1 MVTVAATGAGLAL
14 PLLGAGAAHAGEA
27 GPWDK
32 VAMCETGGLWNADT
46 HNGFFGGLAITEDTW
61 RQYGGLVYAPLPDLA
76 SRAQQISVAEKILAD
91 LGPDAWPGCEPSPGA
106 AKHTG
111 DSQGDQGGDGTATAT
126 PAPTTTTGTGTSSD
140 TGGSAATG
148 APTTPTDPSA
158 TTTPTDP
165 SATGTGTA
173 TTPPPATGTP
183 TAPTTGTAT
192 PAPTDPGT
200 PAEGTAP
207 ATPATPPASG
217 TPTEGSGRHAR
228 PYSPSD
234 EALAAADRATR
245 TETTGLTAK
254 TPDANDPGN
263 TGNTDTSAVTDPGT
277 YKVGAGDS
285 LSGIAADLD
294 VTGGWH
300 RLYDVNHQVIGD
312 NPNLIK
318 PGQILD
324 LG

>member
-14 PLLGAGAAHAGEA
+14 PLLGAGAAHAGDA

-32 VAMCETGGLWNADT
+32 VAMCETGGLWNANT

-61 RQYGGLVYAPLPDLA
+61 RQYGGTVYAPLPDLA
-76 SRAQQISVAEKILAD
+76 SRAQQIAVAEKILAD
-91 LGPDAWPGCEPSPGA
+91 LGPDAWPGCEPGRA
-106 AKHTG
+106 LAKDTG
-111 DSQGDQGGDGTATAT
+111 KPEADPSGTATAT
-126 PAPTTTTGTGTSSD
+126 PAPTTPAD
-140 TGGSAATG
+140 PSAPADTG
-148 APTTPTDPSA
+148 APAATPTPTPTDPSA
-158 TTTPTDP
+158 TSAPTDP
-165 SATGTGTA
+165 SA
-173 TTPPPATGTP
+173 
-183 TAPTTGTAT
+183 PTTA
-192 PAPTDPGT
+192 
-200 PAEGTAP
+200 
-207 ATPATPPASG
+207 PPASG
-217 TPTEGSGRHAR
+217 TPTGAATPTPADPGTPSGSTAPATPAPSTPAEGSGRHAR
-228 PYSPSD
+228 PYSPTD

-245 TETTGLTAK
+245 TETTGLTAN
-254 TPDANDPGN
+254 TPDANDQGN

-300 RLYDVNHQVIGD
+300 RLYDVNHQVVGD

-324 LG
+324 LD